1 MRKVE
6 FSLMTHEDLDQV
18 EKIERAT
25 FAVPWSRA
33 SLERE
38 VSENVCARYLVARDG
53 AEIFGY
59 AGMWFVLDEAHIT
72 NVAIRADVRGEGIGE
87 ALMRALIRFAVDNG
101 MTWMTLE
108 CRRSNRAAQNLYHKL
123 GFIDVGYRKRY
134 YEDNR
139 EDALVMALE
148 RLGETTGE
156 SESADPPLQN

>member
-1 MRKVE
+1 
-6 FSLMTHEDLDQV
+6 MTLADVDQV
-18 EKIERAT
+18 EQIERAT

-38 VSENVCARYLVARDG
+38 VTENACARYLVVREG
-53 AEIFGY
+53 SEILGY
-59 AGMWFVLDEAHIT
+59 AGMWFVLDEAHVT
-72 NVAIRADVRGEGIGE
+72 NVAVRADARGRGIGE
-87 ALMRALIRFAVDNG
+87 ALMRALIRLAAENG

-108 CRRSNRAAQNLYHKL
+108 CRRSNQIAQNLYHKL

-148 RLGETTGE
+148 ELGGDGGTPETPAQGNV
-156 SESADPPLQN
+156 P